1 MSKYGDQSVLCVP
14 TACLARRDVRPGYH
28 RFAGPVRSMVGA
40 DGRPLGWAFP
50 ADTAAQIIRDSI
62 HYVARERAEEDEDF
76 RQVIPYCLVRAGD
89 DRPGRLLT
97 YRRRG
102 GCEGRLEGERSIGW
116 GGHVERCDTEGRT
129 GLDGIC
135 AALVR
140 ELREELRVAP
150 ADYGSTIEWRGLL
163 DDGSN
168 PVGRVHLGVVA
179 SIVLSSAAPALPSP
193 EHVECGF
200 RTVAALRADVGE
212 YETWSRL
219 IIKDIYEKK

>member
-28 RFAGPVRSMVGA
+28 RFTGPARSMLSG
-40 DGRPLGWAFP
+40 DGRAFYWGYP
-50 ADTAAQIIRDSI
+50 PDPAAQILRDAV
-62 HYVARERAEEDEDF
+62 HYVARERAEEDEGF
-76 RQVIPYCLVRAGD
+76 RQVIPYCLVHAGD

-140 ELREELRVAP
+140 ELREELRVGP

-179 SIVLSSAAPALPSP
+179 SIVLSSVAPALPGAG
-193 EHVECGF
+193 HVECGF

-219 IIKDIYEKK
+219 IIRDIYEKR